1 MSEKRYKVWYSLP
14 AKTDLKAI
22 YRYIAVDL
30 KARSTAKGQVD
41 RIRKEIKGLNLFPEK
56 FPAVDWEP
64 WGSKNVRKM
73 PVDNFIVYYRVT
85 HEDQGVEVV
94 RIFYG
99 GRDIEN
105 IIKGSE
111 SGENDD

>member
-30 KARSTAKGQVD
+30 NARSAAKGQTD
-41 RIRKEIKGLNLFPEK
+41 RIRRGIRGLDLFPEK
-56 FPAVDWEP
+56 FSAVEWEP
-64 WGSKNVRKM
+64 WSSANIRKM
-73 PVDNFIVYYRVT
+73 PVDNFVVYYRVA
-85 HEDQGVEVV
+85 HEEQSVEVV

-105 IIKGSE
+105 IINENE
-111 SGENDD
+111 SGETDE